1 MPKVNPEILI
11 WARKTAGLTLEEAV
25 QKLGIR
31 QAYGISASDRL
42 LNMENGKEEP
52 SRTILKNMSKKY
64 RRSLLVFYLISP
76 PEESKKV
83 RDFRKLPESFTNF
96 DKALTDTLIR
106 KIQIKHS
113 IVHYALL
120 EEDEERT
127 IPFIGSET
135 INGGVKQLAN
145 KIITSLELDIS
156 TFRKK
161 RTKHDSR
168 EYLREKVES
177 TGVFV
182 LYVDNL
188 GNYLSEIPVEAFRG
202 FALAD
207 NLAPFIAVNCNDSI
221 GAQSFTILHELT
233 HLWLGYTCV
242 GDNSYSEQE
251 VERFCNQVASEILLP
266 EGISDL
272 GVAENTSL
280 EEALSEIKNFAD
292 SRNISRSMIAYR
304 LRRASNI
311 SNQNYQTITNKFKE
325 EYQIYKQNVRDN
337 RRESSSG
344 VNYFTIRRNRAGKAL
359 VNFVDRM
366 LLGGVITTTKAGLI
380 LGVSGKN
387 VGNVLWGNVN
397 SHEKA

>member
-11 WARKTAGLTLEEAV
+11 WARKTAGLTLEEAA
-25 QKLGIR
+25 QKLGIK
-31 QAYGISASDRL
+31 QAYGISAIDRL
-42 LNMENGKEEP
+42 MNMENGKEEP

-76 PEESKKV
+76 PKESKKV

-96 DKALTDTLIR
+96 DKALTDALIR
-106 KIQIKHS
+106 KIQIRHS
-113 IVHYALL
+113 IVHNALL

-127 IPFIGSET
+127 IPFVGSET

-145 KIITSLELDIS
+145 KIITSLELDLR

-161 RTKHDSR
+161 RAKRDSR

-177 TGVFV
+177 VGVFV

-233 HLWLGYTCV
+233 HLWLGNTCV
-242 GDNSYSEQE
+242 GDNSHSEQE

-266 EGISDL
+266 EGISNLDI
-272 GVAENTSL
+272 VENTTL

-292 SRNISRSMIAYR
+292 SRKISRSMIAYR
-304 LRRASNI
+304 LRSAGNI
-311 SNQNYQTITNKFKE
+311 SNQKYQTITNIFKE
-325 EYQIYKQNVRDN
+325 EYQIYKQNARDN
-337 RRESSSG
+337 SRKSSSKL
-344 VNYFTIRRNRAGKAL
+344 NYFTIRRNRAGKAL

-387 VGNVLWGNVN
+387 VGNVLWGNAN